1 MQADPFQV
9 VRDFEKA
16 IAAYCGAKE
25 AISCASCTA
34 ALLLALLWV
43 KRKRGPLTITIPKR
57 TYIGVGMSILN
68 AGHDIAFDDRK
79 WLGWYRLEPLE
90 LWDSARFLSGGMC
103 DTLPAGYFVCL
114 SLHWSKTLSVSQ
126 GGVILCDNAEAADF
140 LRRARFDGRREG
152 VHPKDDTFDIL
163 GQHCYMAPATA
174 AEALTRL
181 ALLPRINMPLPNSDY
196 SDISLAPIFQSQGK
210 TPA

>member
-1 MQADPFQV
+1 MQTHPFQV

-79 WLGWYRLEPLE
+79 WLRRGR
-90 LWDSARFLSGGMC
+90 AGGR
-103 DTLPAGYFVCL
+103 GG
-114 SLHWSKTLSVSQ
+114 
-126 GGVILCDNAEAADF
+126 GGVGPGSC
-140 LRRARFDGRREG
+140 RGGGR
-152 VHPKDDTFDIL
+152 P
-163 GQHCYMAPATA
+163 
-174 AEALTRL
+174 
-181 ALLPRINMPLPNSDY
+181 
-196 SDISLAPIFQSQGK
+196 
-210 TPA
+210 